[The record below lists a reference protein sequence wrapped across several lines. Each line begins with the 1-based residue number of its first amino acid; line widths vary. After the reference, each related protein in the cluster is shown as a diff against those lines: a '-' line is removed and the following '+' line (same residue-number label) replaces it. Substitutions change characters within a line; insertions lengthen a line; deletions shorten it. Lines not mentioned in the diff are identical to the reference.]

1 MSEYG
6 AGSGDAAG
14 GESGDEAWDEAG
26 HGIEREYR
34 RRWLPGRVLALW
46 AFLALNC
53 VFQLTRSTTGPAEEW
68 RRPILAVTVV
78 LAFGR
83 LALFMTRGR
92 TLVTGD
98 GIRVRGAVTERRRAW
113 HDIYD
118 IRVEPIPR
126 KSSFAPQWITFLYDT
141 EGRRFLLPHVNDWQL
156 ADPHAEMTDLRY
168 AATRQ
173 RGTTWERRPA
183 VEALIRRRA
192 GHRTAWQRAF
202 NGGLIVWLCMFV
214 LWVVLLVTQDEQP
227 TLLLLAWIPLA
238 SFALLAALLNW
249 RWESQVPRS
258 LREP

>member
-34 RRWLPGRVLALW
+34 RRWVPGRLLAQY
-46 AFLALNC
+46 AFLTLNC
-53 VFQLTRSTTGPAEEW
+53 VLQLTRMSTGEVADW
-68 RRPILAVTVV
+68 VRPVLAVTMV
-78 LAFGR
+78 LAVGR
-83 LALFMTRGR
+83 LALYMGRGR
-92 TLVTGD
+92 TLVTDD
-98 GIRVRGAVTERRRAW
+98 GIHVRRAVSGRRRAW
-113 HDIYD
+113 RDIYD

-126 KSSFAPQWITFLYDT
+126 KSWLAPQWVTFLYDT
-141 EGRRFLLPHVNDWQL
+141 EGRRFLLPHVDDWQL

-238 SFALLAALLNW
+238 AFALLAALLNW